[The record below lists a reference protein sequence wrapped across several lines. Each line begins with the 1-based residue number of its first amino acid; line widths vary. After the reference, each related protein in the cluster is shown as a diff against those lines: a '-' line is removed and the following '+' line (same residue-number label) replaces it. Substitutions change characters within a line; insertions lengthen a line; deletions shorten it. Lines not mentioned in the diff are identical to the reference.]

1 MLFRS
6 QSLKAAVALDGIDP
20 VRADKN
26 RQSITVY
33 PNPVRDQFNIVSDEP
48 IQELHVYD
56 ITGRLV
62 LSRKF
67 NPNTED
73 TTVSVSDPNL
83 GSGIYTVRIN
93 GRNSEAYEK
102 MIVR

>member
-1 MLFRS
+1 MQIDFSTLDSEQHYKLISNSIYPRPI
-6 QSLKAAVALDGIDP
+6 AWIVTEDDGI
-20 VRADKN
+20 V
-26 RQSITVY
+26 
-33 PNPVRDQFNIVSDEP
+33 NIAPFSF
-48 IQELHVYD
+48 L
-56 ITGRLV
+56 
-62 LSRKF
+62 RKF